1 MKLLLLGGVLLWTLM
16 IYGPS
21 LSTAWVVALK
31 ISIACIFW
39 TIAMEYFCGKKF
51 REGLKIY
58 LLN

>member
-39 TIAMEYFCGKKF
+39 TVAMEYFCGKKF
-51 REGLKIY
+51 RE
-58 LLN
+58 